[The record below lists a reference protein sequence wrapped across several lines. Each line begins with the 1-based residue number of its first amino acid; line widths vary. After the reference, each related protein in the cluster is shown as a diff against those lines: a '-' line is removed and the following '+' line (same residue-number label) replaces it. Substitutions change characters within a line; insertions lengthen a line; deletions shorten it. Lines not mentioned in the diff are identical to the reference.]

1 MSTASTADT
10 SRKRPTG
17 ESVGI
22 PPRRISFPHGELNR
36 YFCGNNPFAS
46 HAVSLLSGVFP
57 EGERFFMDSVKHYRQ
72 QITDPVLQAKV
83 SGFIGQEA
91 LHGREHDR
99 LNDQLRTLG
108 IPVGYA
114 ERAVRIGLWPL
125 RRLSP
130 LMQLA
135 CTTVMEDFTAALAE
149 SLLRNPEFQAQVH
162 PTNRGIWLWHCVEE
176 LEHKSVAFSVYKQV
190 GGTDRRRRVAVG
202 LVLAALLPTFAVAL
216 ACMLAREGS
225 LFKRGMYKEGFG
237 LIFGRYGLMN
247 RVPKFF
253 KHSLKDGFH
262 PEQHD
267 TRALEEAWRQAL
279 FGEQGSLTAHMA

>member
-1 MSTASTADT
+1 
-10 SRKRPTG
+10 
-17 ESVGI
+17 
-22 PPRRISFPHGELNR
+22 
-36 YFCGNNPFAS
+36 
-46 HAVSLLSGVFP
+46 
-57 EGERFFMDSVKHYRQ
+57 
-72 QITDPVLQAKV
+72 
-83 SGFIGQEA
+83 
-91 LHGREHDR
+91 
-99 LNDQLRTLG
+99 LG

-114 ERAVRIGLWPL
+114 ELAVRIGLWPL

-162 PTNRGIWLWHCVEE
+162 PDN
-176 LEHKSVAFSVYKQV
+176 
-190 GGTDRRRRVAVG
+190 
-202 LVLAALLPTFAVAL
+202 
-216 ACMLAREGS
+216 
-225 LFKRGMYKEGFG
+225 RGMYKEGFG

-247 RVPKFF
+247 RVPKIF

-267 TRALEEAWRQAL
+267 TGALEEAWRQAL